1 MGFCYT
7 RTMSVDPRNVQI
19 IGENDERFW
28 LHHGR
33 KEEEKEDL
41 RKFAR
46 MLPEAIDKYETGQTL
61 TEDEEYAYDIFVK
74 NGPRLEYDCINQC
87 FNVIDGRHRM
97 YMLREEG
104 IQLEM
109 QVSCYDISQ
118 QEKDML
124 QMQKVSIDGPKP
136 NYFADLFNTMKE
148 CFENLVGKNRDETSL
163 EQVERETIITKM
175 AIVDNELNRSLVS
188 VLDVDVYHTTD
199 DQHLIV
205 EGQGLEGA
213 QDLFAEDEV
222 IVLEERNL

>member
-46 MLPEAIDKYETGQTL
+46 MLPEAIDKYETGQAL

-87 FNVIDGRHRM
+87 FNVIYGR
-97 YMLREEG
+97 
-104 IQLEM
+104 I
-109 QVSCYDISQ
+109 C
-118 QEKDML
+118 
-124 QMQKVSIDGPKP
+124 
-136 NYFADLFNTMKE
+136 
-148 CFENLVGKNRDETSL
+148 
-163 EQVERETIITKM
+163 
-175 AIVDNELNRSLVS
+175 
-188 VLDVDVYHTTD
+188 
-199 DQHLIV
+199 
-205 EGQGLEGA
+205 
-213 QDLFAEDEV
+213 
-222 IVLEERNL
+222 